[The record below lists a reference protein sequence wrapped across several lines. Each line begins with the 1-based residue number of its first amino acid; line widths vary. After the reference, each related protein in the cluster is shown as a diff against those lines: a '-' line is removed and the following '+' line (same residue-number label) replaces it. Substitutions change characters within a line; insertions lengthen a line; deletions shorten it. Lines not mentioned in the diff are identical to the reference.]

1 MRILHIEDAA
11 AVACILAKY
20 QNLTNECKSKVVK
33 LDKYDKFG
41 FYKYYGDYVNI
52 TTSEELFFNSIL
64 EEAKKADIIHVHSK
78 VELVPYLR
86 NKYGKSKKILW
97 ICELDV
103 RIPKKFL

>member
-20 QNLTNECKSKVVK
+20 QNLTQGHKSKVVK

-41 FYKYYGDYVNI
+41 FYKFYKDYVII

-64 EEAKKADIIHVHSK
+64 EEAKKADIILMYIAKWNWFHIFVINM
-78 VELVPYLR
+78 E
-86 NKYGKSKKILW
+86 NQKK
-97 ICELDV
+97 
-103 RIPKKFL
+103 